1 MHAVEVQYNGD
12 TMCTVG
18 AANALM
24 VSADVGMFIEGPE
37 AATLHVS
44 GMNDLGDDRTSH
56 TDWID
61 ELDMSNGDRLVFRFV
76 DVPAVSPPKREMASD
91 SDEHLTEQQ
100 LYQQHLRDNPMK
112 PRQLKRDF
120 PDASLQLS
128 VAGAVPVVA
137 TLEGDREFISLK
149 ILWDKWRPERCR
161 VSLSSFSQQEALSRT
176 GRKEWFQGYLN
187 VGEECVVKIGS

>member
-12 TMCTVG
+12 TICTVG

-24 VSADVGMFIEGPE
+24 VSADVSMFVEGPE

-56 TDWID
+56 TGWID

-76 DVPAVSPPKREMASD
+76 DVPVASPPKREVASD
-91 SDEHLTEQQ
+91 SEEYLTEQQ
-100 LYQQHLRDNPMK
+100 WYQQQLRDNPMK
-112 PRQLKRDF
+112 PKRLKRDF
-120 PDASLQLS
+120 PNASLQLS
-128 VAGAVPVVA
+128 FPGAAPVVA

-176 GRKEWFQGYLN
+176 GRNEWFQGNLK
-187 VGEECVVKIGS
+187 VGEECIVKISG